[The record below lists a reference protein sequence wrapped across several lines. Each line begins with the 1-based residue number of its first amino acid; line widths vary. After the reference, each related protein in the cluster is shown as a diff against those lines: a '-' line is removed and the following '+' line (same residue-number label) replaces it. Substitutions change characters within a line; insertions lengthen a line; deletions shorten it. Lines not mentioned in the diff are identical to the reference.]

1 VLGLGIELDKNALL
15 AVVAQPFLEEQLGE
29 ANVAM
34 VGVFAYHLHV
44 DFVAFQFHTADD
56 NGGQLLK
63 LGGGNA
69 SVIEVKVFRKAAV
82 AVGDAQVGTTQKEK
96 TLAQRTIIDELQELV
111 LEVLAQDKATEGLQ
125 RGQVLGL
132 NLREAKHGPGAGK
145 AALRRAG

>member
-1 VLGLGIELDKNALL
+1 MLGLGIELDKNVLL

-34 VGVFAYHLHV
+34 VGVFAYHPHI

-56 NGGQLLK
+56 NGGQLPK
-63 LGGGNA
+63 RGGGNA
-69 SVIEVKVFRKAAV
+69 GITEIKVFRKAAV

-96 TLAQRTIIDELQELV
+96 TLAQRTIIAELQELV

-125 RGQVLGL
+125 RGRVLGL